1 MVKNTTAAFA
11 AADVQKIQR
20 FQEIFAASFF
30 VISDGWQSYLGFNIY
45 LGSHQESSEV
55 KVGFKMVVKINRENI
70 TVCGWGS
77 LHPAL
82 KGIFCK

>member
-1 MVKNTTAAFA
+1 MFRKFSVSKKFLLSA
-11 AADVQKIQR
+11 
-20 FQEIFAASFF
+20 FF